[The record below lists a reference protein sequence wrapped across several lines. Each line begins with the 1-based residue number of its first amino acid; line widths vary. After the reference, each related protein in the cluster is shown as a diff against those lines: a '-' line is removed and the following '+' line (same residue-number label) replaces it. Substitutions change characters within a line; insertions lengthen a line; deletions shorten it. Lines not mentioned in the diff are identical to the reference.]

1 MSQLTRPVRQ
11 LAEAL
16 TQRGIPC
23 CTEFPQTPL
32 AVHSE
37 NLFAVAAPDTIRL
50 GSPIPLGSTAAVPA
64 VFSLQVRFYL
74 PPHQDTASLHTV
86 VSEVLLPAVFSL
98 GWQIQELSAKAICY
112 EKRLDRFCLP
122 VTLTANGMVTL
133 SAAEEVSDD
142 AI

>member
-1 MSQLTRPVRQ
+1 MSQLTRPVVQ

-16 TQRGIPC
+16 VERGIPC

-32 AVHSE
+32 ALHGE
-37 NLFAVAAPDTIRL
+37 NLFAVAASDTIRL

-74 PPHQDTASLHTV
+74 PTHRDTASLHTA
-86 VSEVLLPAVFSL
+86 VSEALLPAVFSL
-98 GWQIQELSAKAICY
+98 GWQIRELSVGAICY
-112 EKRLDRFCLP
+112 ENRVDRFCLP

-133 SAAEEVSDD
+133 SAAEEVPTD